1 MAVKKLVSIAI
12 AAIAG
17 QLIAGTYTWTGAAG
31 DDLFF
36 TAGNWSYDDGAGNV
50 TSPATTAPAR
60 NTTDDIVI
68 SGAKVAVS
76 YVPGNDFEPKGTV
89 TISNGASF
97 TQQEKTSY
105 MKIHG
110 KLVIDGG
117 TFDTG
122 TTGAI
127 WLDGDVVV
135 SNGGVFTV
143 RKAPAN
149 QSGFARIVLSEGG
162 TMYHVV
168 DGAWLSRERPQLVL
182 EGGTAFIG
190 YEKGTKNFIP
200 DGNDDFRSGKIV
212 LGGQL
217 QPPQTFE
224 LSGNV
229 TFECGKFAP
238 QTAGSVETFRAGRLV
253 ATNSSDNGFW
263 QNNGNS
269 ANGTYIDVPAGSTA
283 VFTLNIA
290 ADNAYSATFGSNA
303 TKPKF
308 RYGGAIISESDFN
321 TLFMVEDSVEYD
333 GLVDIYL
340 KPTSTD
346 APSFVGS
353 AVTASL
359 VSSREATLSAEVERA
374 GTPAANLVALWGFT
388 DGGYDFSNW
397 DNVLDLGTATDG
409 GEVTAS
415 LTLVPNRRYYYRLAA
430 TNEVGMAW
438 AAPSPAYFVSA
449 EIPGSPTNTWIGA
462 VSSDSREPGNWS
474 LNHVPTASETVFV
487 LDLLAQNQLDWW
499 PGTGADTVAGW
510 LQPEDGFEDAKWA
523 VTFHMTPDNA
533 LSVAGDVLLGAGR
546 WTHDGPTATPTC
558 AVNVAVAG
566 DFTICNNAE
575 IVAGSGA
582 NLDATGIARGYYNA
596 GPGYT
601 AGLAGA
607 SYAGDGGSTSVVSFV
622 SYGSVIN
629 PLDYG
634 SSGLGNNDGFSGA
647 GLIMLCTGGRMTVD
661 GYILAIGHGWNA
673 ETGKGASTG
682 GSINITAGELLG
694 TGSISANGGQDTAVG
709 SGSGGRIA
717 VRLTGSGA
725 DFSNAPTMT
734 ANGRGGSASGA
745 TSSAAGTIYLQTAS
759 DQEGC
764 GTVRVSNPNNLA
776 TLQDEAI
783 PPAATH
789 LPAKQDGDSM
799 PALKKTK
806 WELSGRGAIRLTR
819 DVQIASLSL
828 AADDGTQTVYTD
840 GFKLTTPALNV
851 NGFNLRGVYTK
862 DNAAW
867 VKGEGSVTVGGSG
880 LVVFIR

>member
-1 MAVKKLVSIAI
+1 MKKLVSIVI

-17 QLIAGTYTWTGAAG
+17 QLFAGTYTWTGAAG
-31 DDLFF
+31 DNLFF

-76 YVPGNDFEPKGTV
+76 YVPGNDFEPNGTV

-149 QSGFARIVLSEGG
+149 QSGSARIVLSEGG
-162 TMYHVV
+162 TMYHIV
-168 DGAWLSRERPQLVL
+168 GANWNSKERPQIVL
-182 EGGTAFIG
+182 DGGSAYIG
-190 YEKGTKNFIP
+190 HENGTKNFVP
-200 DGNDDFRSGKIV
+200 DGTDDFRSGKV
-212 LGGQL
+212 VFGGQL

-290 ADNAYSATFGSNA
+290 AETAYPKTFGSNA

-308 RYGGAIISESDFN
+308 RYDGMVITEAQFN
-321 TLFMVEDSVEYD
+321 TLFTVEESVDYE

-340 KPTSTD
+340 TPASSD
-346 APSFVGS
+346 APTFFGN
-353 AVTASL
+353 AVTATL
-359 VSSREATLSAEVERA
+359 VTSREATLSAQVENA
-374 GTPAANLVALWGFT
+374 GTPAAGIVAMWGLS
-388 DGGYDFSNW
+388 DEGHDVDNW
-397 DNVLDLGTATDG
+397 DNVLDLGVAADG
-409 GEVTAS
+409 ASVTAS
-415 LTLVPNRRYYYRLAA
+415 LALEPNRRYYYRLAA
-430 TNEVGMAW
+430 TNEVGEAW
-438 AAPSPAYFVSA
+438 ASPAPASFISA
-449 EIPGSPTNTWIGA
+449 DIPAAPTNTWTGA
-462 VSSDSREPGNWS
+462 VSSDSRVAGNWS
-474 LNHVPTASETVFV
+474 LGHAPMASETVFI
-487 LDLLAQNQLDWW
+487 LDLLASNELDWH
-499 PGTGADTVAGW
+499 PGTGTDAVAAW
-510 LQPEDGFEDAKWA
+510 VQPDGFENPDWT
-523 VTFHMTPDNA
+523 VTFFTTTNA
-533 LSVAGDVLLGAGR
+533 PLAVADDVLIGAGR
-546 WTHDGPTATPTC
+546 WTHDGPAVEPTC
-558 AVNVAVAG
+558 AIHVVAG
-566 DFTICNNAE
+566 GDFA
-575 IVAGSGA
+575 VGASAKVLAGSGVTH
-582 NLDATGIARGYYNA
+582 DGTGVARGYYNA

-607 SYAGDGGSTSVVSFV
+607 SFAG
-622 SYGSVIN
+622 
-629 PLDYG
+629 DYG
-634 SSGLGNNDGFSGA
+634 SSGLGDNLGFSGA
-647 GLIMLCTGGRMTVD
+647 GVILLRAGGAMTVD
-661 GYILAIGHGWNA
+661 GTVAAIGHGWNGN
-673 ETGKGASTG
+673 TGKGASTG
-682 GSINITAGELLG
+682 GSINLVAGSLSG
-694 TGSISANGGQDTAVG
+694 TGSISADGGQDTGVG

-725 DFSNAPTMT
+725 DFSTAPTMT

-764 GTVRVSNPNNLA
+764 GTVRVSNPNNLV

>member
-1 MAVKKLVSIAI
+1 MKRVFSLAI

-17 QLIAGTYTWTGAAG
+17 QLVAGTYIWTGEG
-31 DDLFF
+31 NDGKWF
-36 TAGNWSYDDGAGNV
+36 TRENWKYDDGAGNV
-50 TSPATTAPAR
+50 TNPAAAAPAR
-60 NTTDDIVI
+60 NTTDDIMI
-68 SGAKVAVS
+68 SGAGVAVS
-76 YVPGNDFEPKGTV
+76 YVPVGDFEPNGTV
-89 TISNGASF
+89 TIANGASF
-97 TQQEKTSY
+97 TQPEKTAY

-149 QSGFARIVLSEGG
+149 QSGSARIVLSEDG
-162 TMYHVV
+162 TMYHIVN
-168 DGAWLSRERPQLVL
+168 GAWLSRERPQLVL
-182 EGGTAFIG
+182 KGGTAFIG
-190 YEKGTKNFIP
+190 YENGAKNFVP
-200 DGNDDFRSGKIV
+200 DGTDDFSSGKV
-212 LGGQL
+212 VFGGQL

-269 ANGTYIDVPAGSTA
+269 ANGTYIDVSAGSTA

-290 ADNAYSATFGSNA
+290 AEDAYSKTFGSSA

-308 RYGGAIISESDFN
+308 RYDGMVITESQFN
-321 TLFMVEDSVEYD
+321 TLFTVEASTDYE

-340 KPTSTD
+340 TPASSDVPT
-346 APSFVGS
+346 FVDN

-359 VSSREATLSAEVERA
+359 VTSREAMLSAQVENA
-374 GTPAANLVALWGFT
+374 GAPAAGIVAMWGLS
-388 DGGYDFSNW
+388 DKGHDIEAW
-397 DNVLDLGTATDG
+397 DNVLDLGTAVDG
-409 GEVTAS
+409 ESVTAS
-415 LTLVPNRRYYYRLAA
+415 LVLEPNRRYYYRLAA
-430 TNEVGMAW
+430 TNEIGEAW
-438 AAPSPAYFVSA
+438 ASPMPASIISTD
-449 EIPGSPTNTWIGA
+449 IPLAPTNTWTGA
-462 VSSDSREPGNWS
+462 ISSDSRVAGNWS
-474 LNHVPTASETVFV
+474 LGHVPDSSETVFA
-487 LDLLAQNQLDWW
+487 LDLLASNELDWH
-499 PGTGADTVAGW
+499 PGTGMDAVSAW
-510 LQPEDGFEDAKWA
+510 VQPDGYENPDWT
-523 VTFHMTPDNA
+523 VTFFTSTNA
-533 LSVAGDVLLGAGR
+533 PLAVAGDVLIGAGR
-546 WTHDGPTATPTC
+546 WTHDGPAAEPTC
-558 AVNVAVAG
+558 AIHVVAG
-566 DFTICNNAE
+566 GDFA
-575 IVAGSGA
+575 VGVSAKVLAGSGVTH
-582 NLDATGIARGYYNA
+582 DGTGVARGYYNA

-601 AGLAGA
+601 DGLAGA
-607 SYAGDGGSTSVVSFV
+607 SYAGDGGATSVVSFV
-622 SYGSVIN
+622 SYGSV
-629 PLDYG
+629 LDPRDPG
-634 SSGLGNNDGFSGA
+634 SSGLGDNLGFSGA
-647 GLIMLCTGGRMTVD
+647 GVILLRAGGTMTID
-661 GYILAIGHGWNA
+661 GTVAAIGHGWNG

-682 GSINITAGELLG
+682 GSINITAGELFG

-725 DFSNAPTMT
+725 DFSTAPTMT

-789 LPAKQDGDSM
+789 LPTKQNGDSIS
-799 PALKKTK
+799 ALKKTK
-806 WELSGRGAIRLTR
+806 WELSGRGAVRLTR
-819 DVQIASLSL
+819 DVQVASLSL
-828 AADDGTQTVYTD
+828 ASDDGTQTVYTD
-840 GFKLTTPALNV
+840 GFKLTTPILVV
-851 NGFNLRGVYTK
+851 NGTRYRYGTYTATT
-862 DNAAW
+862 NPEFI
-867 VKGEGSVTVGGSG
+867 KGDGSIVVGGSG
-880 LVVFIR
+880 FILMIR

>member
-1 MAVKKLVSIAI
+1 MKKLVSIVI

-17 QLIAGTYTWTGAAG
+17 QLFAGTYTWTGAAG

-76 YVPGNDFEPKGTV
+76 YVPGGDFEPSGTV

-97 TQQEKTSY
+97 TQPDKTAY

-110 KLVIDGG
+110 TLVIDGG

-127 WLDGDVVV
+127 QLDGEVVV
-135 SNGGVFTV
+135 TNGGVFTV

-149 QSGFARIVLSEGG
+149 QSGSARIVLSKGG

-168 DGAWLSRERPQLVL
+168 NGAWLSRERPQLVL

-190 YEKGTKNFIP
+190 YENGAKNFVP
-200 DGNDDFRSGKIV
+200 DGTDNFRSGKV
-212 LGGQL
+212 VFGGQL

-263 QNNGNS
+263 QSNGNS

-290 ADNAYSATFGSNA
+290 AETAYSKTFGSNA

-308 RYGGAIISESDFN
+308 RYDGMVITEAQFN
-321 TLFMVEDSVEYD
+321 TLFTVEESVDYE

-340 KPTSTD
+340 TPASSD
-346 APSFVGS
+346 APTFVGN
-353 AVTASL
+353 AVTATL
-359 VSSREATLSAEVERA
+359 VTSREATLSAQVENA
-374 GTPAANLVALWGFT
+374 GTPAAGIVAMWGLS
-388 DGGYDFSNW
+388 DEGHDVDNW
-397 DNVLDLGTATDG
+397 DNVLDLGVAADG
-409 GEVTAS
+409 ASVTAS
-415 LTLVPNRRYYYRLAA
+415 LALEPNRRYYYRLAA
-430 TNEVGMAW
+430 TNEVGEAW
-438 AAPSPAYFVSA
+438 ASPAPASFISA
-449 EIPGSPTNTWIGA
+449 DIPAAPTNTWTGA
-462 VSSDSREPGNWS
+462 VSSDSRVAGNWS
-474 LNHVPTASETVFV
+474 LGHAPMASETVFI
-487 LDLLAQNQLDWW
+487 LDLLASNELDWH
-499 PGTGADTVAGW
+499 PGTGTDAVAAW
-510 LQPEDGFEDAKWA
+510 VQPDGFENPDWT
-523 VTFHMTPDNA
+523 VTFFTTTNA
-533 LSVAGDVLLGAGR
+533 PLAVADDVLIGAGR
-546 WTHDGPTATPTC
+546 WTHDGPAVEPTC
-558 AVNVAVAG
+558 AIHVVAG
-566 DFTICNNAE
+566 GDFA
-575 IVAGSGA
+575 VGASAKVLAGSGVTH
-582 NLDATGIARGYYNA
+582 DGTGVARGYYNA

-607 SYAGDGGSTSVVSFV
+607 SFAGDGGSTSVVSFV
-622 SYGSVIN
+622 SYGSILN
-629 PLDYG
+629 PCAYG
-634 SSGLGNNDGFSGA
+634 SSGLGDNDGFSGA
-647 GLIMLCTGGRMTVD
+647 GVIMLRSEGTMTID
-661 GYILAIGHGWNA
+661 GTVAAIGHGWNGN
-673 ETGKGASTG
+673 TGKGASTG
-682 GSINITAGELLG
+682 GSINITAGELSG
-694 TGSISANGGQDTAVG
+694 TGSISANGGQDTGVG

-717 VRLTGSGA
+717 VRLTRPGA
-725 DFSNAPTMT
+725 DFSDAPAMT
-734 ANGRGGSASGA
+734 ASGRGGSASGA

-764 GTVRVSNPNNLA
+764 GIVSVSNPNNLA
-776 TLQDEAI
+776 TLQGETI

-789 LPAKQDGDSM
+789 LPAKQNGDSIS
-799 PALKKTK
+799 ALKKTK
-806 WELSGRGAIRLTR
+806 WELSGNGSIRLTR

-828 AADDGTQTVYTD
+828 ASDNGTQTVYTD
-840 GFKLTTPALNV
+840 GFKLTTPALSV
-851 NGFNLRGVYTK
+851 KGVSLRGVYTK
-862 DNAAW
+862 DNAVW
-867 VKGEGSVTVGGSG
+867 VKGDGSVTVGGSG